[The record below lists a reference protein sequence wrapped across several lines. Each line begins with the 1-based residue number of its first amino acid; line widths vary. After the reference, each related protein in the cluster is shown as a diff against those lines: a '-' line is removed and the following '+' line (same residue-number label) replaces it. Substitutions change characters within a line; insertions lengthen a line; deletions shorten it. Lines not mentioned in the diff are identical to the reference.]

1 MHKKTIIA
9 IIAGITAVLS
19 YLLYSWGIA
28 QSLRMVYQ
36 IVQVSCYAYLV
47 YYWFWRK
54 SHIRRSSPSLLRF
67 LKFYS
72 VLLRIVGWIFIFAG
86 GFMILYAF
94 SRISD
99 KSLPGDKSGDWE
111 GAGMSLLNIVLGMMA
126 IIISKK
132 LKNTTSRPN
141 SDTGDANGK

>member
-1 MHKKTIIA
+1 
-9 IIAGITAVLS
+9 
-19 YLLYSWGIA
+19 
-28 QSLRMVYQ
+28 
-36 IVQVSCYAYLV
+36 
-47 YYWFWRK
+47 
-54 SHIRRSSPSLLRF
+54 
-67 LKFYS
+67 
-72 VLLRIVGWIFIFAG
+72 
-86 GFMILYAF
+86 MILYAF